1 MDTYLVKSLYN
12 MGQVNP
18 GSTRGQHLVKEIVL
32 EELQEVPVTRLRPLL
47 ITSKSRGGQH
57 QRVWK
62 SGGEES
68 VRRVCGECEESVRR
82 V

>member
-12 MGQVNP
+12 VGQVNP

-57 QRVWK
+57 
-62 SGGEES
+62 
-68 VRRVCGECEESVRR
+68 
-82 V
+82 